1 LRANRAYRLIIRR
14 GGWIP
19 ASLADSGRLDHVE
32 VVDVASGEA
41 VISWDLPPLRAV
53 RLARALR
60 ADLSQLE
67 PADFLERWV
76 EPRQTTNAEGLPDR
90 RDVAESDSRV
100 SESDSW
106 VSESD
111 SWV

>member
-19 ASLADSGRLDHVE
+19 ASLADSTRLDHVE
-32 VVDVASGEA
+32 VLDVASGEA
-41 VISWDLPPLRAV
+41 LMSWDLPPLRAV

-67 PADFLERWV
+67 PPDFLERWV
-76 EPRQTTNAEGLPDR
+76 QTEHATEADSEPERRGL
-90 RDVAESDSRV
+90 

-106 VSESD
+106 V
-111 SWV
+111 